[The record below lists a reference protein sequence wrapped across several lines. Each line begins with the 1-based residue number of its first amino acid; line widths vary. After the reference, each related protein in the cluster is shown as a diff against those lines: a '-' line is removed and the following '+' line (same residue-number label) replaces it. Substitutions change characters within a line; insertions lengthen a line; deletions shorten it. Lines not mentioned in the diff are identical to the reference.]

1 MSLKET
7 NPPRETQRVMR
18 ISDLPSNRR
27 PARFLI
33 SNQGGETQTVV
44 LSKRRRQIIELLMR
58 GPVYCASPVRI
69 SDIVSVLKHETCID
83 IHTEFYAGDRDIGA
97 GDYGVYF
104 LRSTVCRIDDVE
116 AAA

>member
-1 MSLKET
+1 
-7 NPPRETQRVMR
+7 MR
-18 ISDLPSNRR
+18 ISDLPHNRR

-33 SNQGGETQTVV
+33 SNQGGEPQTVV

-69 SDIVSVLKHETCID
+69 SDVVSVLKHETSID